1 MRFPPSR
8 SLFLLFFPPNP
19 SKKWS
24 RLALAAESRAA
35 VGGVAG
41 NTDDK
46 TRKIAYL
53 IMFTWDKFLSANLFI
68 SS

>member
-8 SLFLLFFPPNP
+8 SLFLLFFPLNP

-53 IMFTWDKFLSANLFI
+53 IMFT
-68 SS
+68 